1 MFFYKYF
8 CVMKRWVIKVV
19 VICWSMWF
27 VFNVICRVLRVK
39 NDEFF
44 LFIVFVVIVVS
55 FILNIILNFKIFE
68 VVRFYKR

>member
-1 MFFYKYF
+1 M
-8 CVMKRWVIKVV
+8 
-19 VICWSMWF
+19 
-27 VFNVICRVLRVK
+27 FNVICRVLRVK